1 MFGFIFFIM
10 TELNQ
15 YLFAT
20 DSLANKT
27 QQMQTAY
34 TWNSQTLT
42 NVFSG
47 RSIQDASITNAKVTN
62 INWDKATG
70 GTATL
75 GGTANGDGLL
85 VVKDSAGVEISRVDN
100 TGFSVKQNGTTVI
113 FMGVS

>member
-1 MFGFIFFIM
+1 VSD
-10 TELNQ
+10 LNQ
-15 YLFAT
+15 YLIAT
-20 DSLANKT
+20 DSLANQET
-27 QQMQTAY
+27 DMQTAY
-34 TWNSQTLT
+34 TWNSQTLA

-47 RSIQDASITNAKVTN
+47 RSIQDASITNAKITN
-62 INWDKATG
+62 VSWQKAQG

-85 VVKDSAGVEISRVDN
+85 VVNNSAGVEISRVDN